1 MIKINLKVSGVGS
14 ISGPSGS
21 EINLTMGSEEV
32 EIQKQGFFRLLI
44 ILLGPLALYLWQ
56 IQNIPGIQTQLRNK
70 QTIFEELINKNESAK
85 SAVEEIKKYKT
96 DELKLKEQIN
106 TIETLRKDRM
116 REVRILDLIQRE
128 MPEKMW
134 LTRIEMRENKIN
146 ITGFAATDSELTQF
160 MDILSKSI
168 FMQDVNLVRTAEKN
182 IEGSTLKDFSI
193 SASLKK
199 IEIKDNRG
207 AG

>member
-1 MIKINLKVSGVGS
+1 MIKINLKVSGIGS
-14 ISGPSGS
+14 VSGISGS
-21 EINLTMGSEEV
+21 EVNISMGSEEV

-70 QTIFEELINKNESAK
+70 QTVLEELVNKNESAK

-106 TIETLRKDRM
+106 TIENLRKDRM

-160 MDILSKSI
+160 MDILSKSV
-168 FMQDVNLVRTAEKN
+168 FMQDVSLVRTTEKN

-193 SASLKK
+193 GATLKK